1 MIHNNIH
8 SKYTF
13 QGKLVGVRQLVY
25 DWGLIE
31 MSTGKILVAGSNE
44 QILHLYDKVNN
55 LDSIPSTETLLEW
68 GREV

>member
-1 MIHNNIH
+1 MIHNNVH
-8 SKYTF
+8 SRYTF
-13 QGKLVGVRQLVY
+13 QGKLVGIRQLIS

-44 QILHLYDKVNN
+44 QILHLYDKVNS

>member
-1 MIHNNIH
+1 MNYNNVH
-8 SKYTF
+8 SRYTF
-13 QGKLVGVRQLVY
+13 QGKLVGMRQLTF
-25 DWGLIE
+25 DWGLID

-44 QILHLYDKVNN
+44 QMLHLYDKVNK

>member
-1 MIHNNIH
+1 MIHNNVH
-8 SKYTF
+8 SRYTF
-13 QGKLVGVRQLVY
+13 QGKLVGIRQLIS

-31 MSTGKILVAGSNE
+31 MSTGKILVAGNNE
-44 QILHLYDKVNN
+44 QILHLYDKVNS